1 MTSNPLLLYVAI
13 TFEGE
18 AAEVQ
23 NDMLNK
29 ILYCNYID
37 HSAYNSIL
45 PNILWFQFFH
55 RLSDFLFVAARY
67 ATAKEGN
74 EERIY
79 HRVNNVN
86 DSVSVENPTYTDKS

>member
-1 MTSNPLLLYVAI
+1 MAGDPLILYVAI
-13 TFEGE
+13 TFETE
-18 AAEVQ
+18 IAEVQ
-23 NDMLNK
+23 NEDMLNK

-45 PNILWFQFFH
+45 PTWFQLLH
-55 RLSDFLFVAARY
+55 RLSDFLFVAARFT
-67 ATAKEGN
+67 TAKEGN

-86 DSVSVENPTYTDKS
+86 DSVSVETPPYTAKS